1 MVSNRAAK
9 IPRELTD
16 DVTSLMLFEWK
27 IIHSK
32 QIWRRVKKRSVVEDN
47 IGLLELHF
55 RFLSCLAYPLIG
67 IKVS

>member
-9 IPRELTD
+9 IPGKLTD
-16 DVTSLMLFEWK
+16 DLNSLILFEWK

-32 QIWRRVKKRSVVEDN
+32 QVWRRVKKRSVVQDD
-47 IGLLELHF
+47 IALLELHF
-55 RFLSCLAYPLIG
+55 HFLSCLPYPFIG